1 MLVCDKFKNGGDS
14 GAGLQREYEKVD
26 DLNHLVRMVA
36 ALPFFP
42 PDKLEEVFHLLTK
55 KASEVVKEKLREFA
69 ISLVKYAE
77 DQWRNGDFSKQD
89 WNLFDI
95 NVLMVPATNN
105 GNEGTN
111 GKLSMEFG
119 VHPNFWKFLRLVAA
133 VFSRAEADIRQLL
146 FAAITPNSSPL
157 YNNLKF
163 KREQLKANFN
173 AKLIALE
180 EYLAA
185 VGAISLHTG
194 RRKVEDEGN
203 CPADLPEEQVFIS

>member
-36 ALPFFP
+36 ALPFSP

-55 KASEVVKEKLREFA
+55 KASEVVDKKLREFA

-111 GKLSMEFG
+111 RKNVKTLAKLGKA
-119 VHPNFWKFLRLVAA
+119 N
-133 VFSRAEADIRQLL
+133 IQLL
-146 FAAITPNSSPL
+146 FLACVW
-157 YNNLKF
+157 
-163 KREQLKANFN
+163 Q
-173 AKLIALE
+173 
-180 EYLAA
+180 LAA
-185 VGAISLHTG
+185 
-194 RRKVEDEGN
+194 
-203 CPADLPEEQVFIS
+203 